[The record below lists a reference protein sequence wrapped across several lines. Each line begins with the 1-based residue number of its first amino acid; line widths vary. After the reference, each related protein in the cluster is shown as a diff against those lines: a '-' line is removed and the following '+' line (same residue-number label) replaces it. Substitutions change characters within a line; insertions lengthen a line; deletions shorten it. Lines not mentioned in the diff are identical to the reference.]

1 METKEKKLSLVDRLT
16 VFIEE
21 KLAPPLIRL
30 SEVRYLESLQNTFVV
45 MLPYLVIG
53 STATLVLNLGGL
65 FAEGTGLN
73 MPGLAEGINNF
84 IAPHKPWLFQLVFIS
99 INLLG
104 FLTVVLN
111 GYFLG
116 RYYNRKD
123 SRVTP
128 IATSMLAMIAFLSFI
143 DFGALSENF
152 DWPNY
157 ILGAPTMFSGI
168 IISILAVEIYR
179 VLDEK
184 NITIKLPEGVPP
196 MVAGAF
202 ISLVPATVV
211 VVISAIVGRG
221 FGDFNLIMIINSA
234 LEVLGVSG
242 SGPVPQFFGFI
253 LDRLLWFVGLHG
265 SNIVGS
271 VMSPIWRSA
280 IAENISAFAAG
291 TPIPYMFTNQWIN
304 FYVRVSV
311 LPIAVLLIRS
321 RVPRFKVLGKL
332 SLPGTI
338 FNIAEPIMY
347 GLPIVLNPLMFVPW
361 VLGFGVLF
369 IFYAILGVLGVTPPM
384 VALVVW
390 TMPAPIAAYIGSGFK
405 IIALL
410 FSLLSYVIVY
420 FMFLPFFRVMENQE
434 LEKER
439 LLEVE
444 KQEQLQSETVGRA

>member
-1 METKEKKLSLVDRLT
+1 
-16 VFIEE
+16 
-21 KLAPPLIRL
+21 
-30 SEVRYLESLQNTFVV
+30 
-45 MLPYLVIG
+45 
-53 STATLVLNLGGL
+53 
-65 FAEGTGLN
+65 
-73 MPGLAEGINNF
+73 
-84 IAPHKPWLFQLVFIS
+84 
-99 INLLG
+99 
-104 FLTVVLN
+104 
-111 GYFLG
+111 
-116 RYYNRKD
+116 
-123 SRVTP
+123 
-128 IATSMLAMIAFLSFI
+128 
-143 DFGALSENF
+143 
-152 DWPNY
+152 
-157 ILGAPTMFSGI
+157 
-168 IISILAVEIYR
+168 
-179 VLDEK
+179 
-184 NITIKLPEGVPP
+184 
-196 MVAGAF
+196 
-202 ISLVPATVV
+202 
-211 VVISAIVGRG
+211 
-221 FGDFNLIMIINSA
+221 MIINSA
-234 LEVLGVSG
+234 LEVLVVSG

-271 VMSPIWRSA
+271 VMSPIWTSA